1 MDPIRL
7 ELTDDLFENLI
18 SRWTGERSTLS
29 PLKTS
34 QSSSP
39 LLDQKLQQAGI
50 LSPPQVTSTC
60 PGCGATVSVSARFCG
75 SCGKVIPVR
84 RDPPAQ
90 LVEPYVSL
98 LSSLAKP
105 DFYADLCLARSEEQ
119 KTITLYSSRAQDAAD
134 RYSPTAVIA
143 GDSDHIVLLAPFTQ
157 ADLVAELGELATDSS
172 QPQSEL
178 NANLD
183 PQESLILAAL
193 VDMERQVAAIRERLT
208 PEASDSQ
215 PEWTWD
221 DSLLL
226 RALQRDED
234 ADASLW
240 IISTPLK
247 AMLPDQNWSLP
258 GVQQAT
264 ARLIHRRLV
273 CQLSQGKYALAD
285 DVKHL
290 VNHLLTVHTS
300 FWLSARQA
308 ADENDELPAM
318 EEELIG
324 FCSEKTNL
332 LFFYS
337 SNGEIK
343 ARTLAGRAASDAIGE
358 KMFAANIRQ
367 AVNFS
372 ATTCPRCGNTLS
384 PGTKFCGNCGA
395 PTGVATSSP
404 PAPTSV
410 AVTCS
415 HCGSPLKPSLKFCEQ
430 CGAPT
435 APEPPPAPLACP
447 QCGSP
452 IRTGVKFCGNCGAKL
467 A

>member
-157 ADLVAELGELATDSS
+157 ADLVAELGELATDSR

-215 PEWTWD
+215 PGIGPGTIRFSFEP
-221 DSLLL
+221 
-226 RALQRDED
+226 LQRDED

-372 ATTCPRCGNTLS
+372 ATTCAAAAIR
-384 PGTKFCGNCGA
+384 FRRA
-395 PTGVATSSP
+395 PSSVATAAHP
-404 PAPTSV
+404 RA
-410 AVTCS
+410 
-415 HCGSPLKPSLKFCEQ
+415 SLRRRRQ
-430 CGAPT
+430 
-435 APEPPPAPLACP
+435 L
-447 QCGSP
+447 QLQS
-452 IRTGVKFCGNCGAKL
+452 R
-467 A
+467 